1 MKRMI
6 AIALCGILL
15 CSAIGCGKENP
26 NITGSSKPEVSAV
39 PETGVTD
46 TKQETND
53 YGMPM
58 QADSML
64 HVVQAMVLAA
74 EQTGLEYAV
83 WNHAFAWE
91 ACRILVQLDADA
103 LLKDT
108 KSKDVVYLAS
118 DQVEQ
123 CMEAIFAGY
132 DGVTDG
138 LFDIPE
144 GMEISYDVSTDCYGF
159 KMLGDSLDAQNLK
172 VLEWKETAAGGIEME
187 VALMNVGSEKLNSEV
202 YEVLLTPRDGFETER
217 YHYAVTTFEKEE
229 TESEDVPT
237 EGAITK
243 EAALTLIEAEYGKN
257 GAPDP
262 DTGNI
267 IGYAYE
273 GIMTFDGEEYYNYRM
288 TWLVIDENGEADHS
302 SYLQNVFVSL
312 DGVDMLEGFRS
323 ADGWELMED

>member
-6 AIALCGILL
+6 AIALCGVLL
-15 CSAIGCGKENP
+15 CSAIGCGKEDSN
-26 NITGSSKPEVSAV
+26 TAGSSNPEVSAT
-39 PETGVTD
+39 PEAGVTD
-46 TKQETND
+46 PKQETND

-64 HVVQAMVLAA
+64 QVVQAMVLAA

-91 ACRILVQLDADA
+91 ACQILVQLDADA
-103 LLKDT
+103 LLQDT
-108 KSKDVVYLAS
+108 QSQDVLYLAS

-132 DGVTDG
+132 DGATDG

-144 GMEISYDVSTDCYGF
+144 GMGISYDECTDCYGF
-159 KMLGDSLDAQNLK
+159 EMLGESLDAQNLK
-172 VLEWKETAAGGIEME
+172 VLEWEATAAGGIEME
-187 VALMNVGSEKLNSEV
+187 VALVNVDSEKLSSEV
-202 YEVLLTPRDGFETER
+202 YEVLLTPREGAETER
-217 YHYAVTTFEKEE
+217 YHYAVSTFEKEE
-229 TESEDVPT
+229 TEDEDVPT

-243 EAALTLIEAEYGKN
+243 EVALTLIEAEYGKD
-257 GAPDP
+257 GVPDP

-267 IGYAYE
+267 IGYTYE
-273 GIMTFDGEEYYNYRM
+273 GIMTFDGEDYYNYRM
-288 TWLVIDENGEADHS
+288 TWLVMDENGEADHS

-312 DGVDMLEGFRS
+312 DGDAMLEGFRG